1 MNAISRKTE
10 WAAWGGLVLVI
21 VTIAALYVLNRVS
34 PPTPSSSLE
43 VASASYPEVPDFR
56 LTNQVGKAVSRAD
69 LRGRI
74 WIANLIFTRCPGPC
88 AEMTRQMAR
97 LQSALP
103 TNAPVKLVSLTT
115 DPEFDTAQI
124 LARYGE
130 RFGAKSDRWWFL
142 TGTKQ
147 QIAQL
152 AVEGLKFTALDKD
165 PSERS
170 SENDLFIHSTILVLV
185 DQHGRLRGAFDSL
198 QPGAQE
204 QLLKGV
210 EKLRTEKN

>member
-21 VTIAALYVLNRVS
+21 VTITALYILNRVS
-34 PPTPSSSLE
+34 PPIPSRSLE
-43 VASASYPEVPDFR
+43 LASASYPEVPDFT

-69 LRGRI
+69 LRSQI
-74 WIANLIFTRCPGPC
+74 WIADLIFTRCPGPC
-88 AEMTRQMAR
+88 AQMTRQMGD

-103 TNAPVKLVSLTT
+103 ATAPVKLVSLTT
-115 DPEFDTAQI
+115 DPEFDTPQV

-170 SENDLFIHSTILVLV
+170 GENDLFIHSTILVLV

-198 QPGAQE
+198 QPGARD
-204 QLLKGV
+204 QLLKAV